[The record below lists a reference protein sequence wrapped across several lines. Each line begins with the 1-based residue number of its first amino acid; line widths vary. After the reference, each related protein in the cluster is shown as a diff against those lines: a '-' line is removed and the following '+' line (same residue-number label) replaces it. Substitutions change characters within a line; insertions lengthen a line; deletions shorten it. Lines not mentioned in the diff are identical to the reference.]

1 MEELIK
7 MNMGL
12 VHWQAKRYQW
22 SGAEYDDLVQEGV
35 EGMLVAAKKF
45 DTSRGAKFSTHA
57 TWWIRQRIS
66 RYAYKFIASSHTSLD
81 AEDRTGRRKIESL
94 EGEVKVD
101 HPVKL
106 DERLVRVLS
115 VLHPREEA
123 AIRRRYELGDVQLP
137 NA

>member
-12 VHWQAKRYQW
+12 VHWQAKRYRW
-22 SGAEYDDLVQEGV
+22 CGAEYDDLVQEGV
-35 EGMLVAAKKF
+35 EGLLVAARKF

-66 RYAYKFIASSHTSLD
+66 RYAYKFAASSHTSLD
-81 AEDRTGRRKIESL
+81 AEDRSGRRKIESI
-94 EGEVKVD
+94 EGEIKVD
-101 HPVKL
+101 QPVQL
-106 DERLVRVLS
+106 DEGLVRVLS

-137 NA
+137 DA